1 MSTTL
6 RHLCILAAA
15 LLALACMPVRA
26 QQYSFQSYDRKSG
39 LESQTINC
47 MLQDH
52 RGFIWA
58 CSEMGLYRFDGT
70 NFVRMGSAEGFDKGE
85 YITSID
91 ENVHTGR
98 FWIATQSG
106 LRVGD
111 GLHFQK
117 VEPDGKPLV
126 VDVARQLVALDD
138 GRLLLVRNNQLMVL
152 SPRRADGQ
160 WRLAPMFSEAQLSR
174 FPQLRTI
181 TAVFPYK
188 SGLWLGCDTALCEIA
203 ADGQILIHGAEEGVP
218 VDTWSGMRVDKDGT
232 LWLRGVH
239 QVRARPAGSARFIA
253 RDVPNKDMDTVTD
266 NGTFIEDPTG
276 HILTPTNHGLAR
288 WNGKAWDVIDAR
300 NGLPDIGITAVLFDR
315 EGTMWLG
322 TYGRGIYRLSNYG
335 LVDGWGRGQG
345 LDSVPNWSVLRD
357 SHGTMWFGN
366 ELGGSILPRGQTQM
380 VPWPVSVSPPPR
392 QALSMIKAPDGAI
405 WIGLYEHRLLRY
417 DPVTRR
423 TELVARLP
431 SFIKVLFF
439 DRQGR
444 LWIGTV
450 NGIYY
455 IDHLGASIQR
465 VPSEQST
472 DNQCSD
478 IAEDSHGALWFACNA
493 GVLRY
498 ADQRWTLMAAT
509 EVSMA
514 SGFSAI
520 SIGIDD
526 SLWLGANEPGVFRGR
541 VVGDQLTI
549 AAVGDAWLRRSLA
562 YFIRRDRRG
571 WIWVGGGGG
580 VDVFNGKTWTHLSQD
595 DGLIWDETDQ
605 NTFFEDDDGSI
616 WIGTPVGI
624 SHILRPEEMLSAS
637 PHTVVITSVSHGAQ
651 PVSEGDIVPNDG
663 NHAPLIVRYTL
674 LGRVS
679 SSVPHF
685 RYRLQGSD
693 WIETSSHVINFTGL
707 PSGTYR
713 FEVQSID
720 EDRRSVSPSATFTFR
735 IPAPWW
741 FAWWTYPLE
750 VLLAVLLLAL
760 VWRWRSRLLRR
771 QNRRLEAM
779 VAKRT
784 SELTDEKREL
794 ERARAELYVQATHD
808 GLTGL
813 YNRMAIL
820 DLLAAHLTSGARVS
834 PGLAVAL
841 IDADHINRIN
851 DTFGHQA
858 GDATL
863 QAIAAQLQ
871 SYVRGGD
878 QLGRYGGEEILMVLP
893 GIGHLDAENRMLQIQ
908 QAVSATAH
916 SWHGD
921 QFRVTLSIGLV
932 WVGRETVTV
941 EDVIRRADFAL
952 YAAKSEGRDRVVS
965 EVIGA

>member
-6 RHLCILAAA
+6 RHLWIVAAA
-15 LLALACMPVRA
+15 LMALACLPVRA
-26 QQYSFQSYDRKSG
+26 QQYSFQSYDRKAG

-85 YITSID
+85 YVTSID
-91 ENVHTGR
+91 ENVRTGR
-98 FWIATQSG
+98 FWVATQSG

-126 VDVARQLVALDD
+126 VDVARKLVALDD
-138 GRLLLVRNNQLMVL
+138 GRLLLVHNNQLMVL
-152 SPRRADGQ
+152 SPRRANGQ
-160 WRLAPMFSEAQLSR
+160 WRVAPMFSAAQLTR
-174 FPQLRTI
+174 YPQLRNVT
-181 TAVFPYK
+181 TVFPYK
-188 SGLWLGCDTALCEIA
+188 AGLLIGCETALCEIDA
-203 ADGQILIHGAEEGVP
+203 TGQVHVHGVDEGVP
-218 VDTWSGMRVDKDGT
+218 ADIWAGMRLDRQGT

-266 NGTFIEDPTG
+266 NGTFVEDPGG
-276 HILTPTNHGLAR
+276 HIMTPTNHGLAR
-288 WNGKAWDVIDAR
+288 WDGTRWDVIDSR
-300 NGLPDIGITAVLFDR
+300 NGLPDIGITAVMFDKA
-315 EGTMWLG
+315 GAMWLG

-335 LVDGWGRGQG
+335 LVDNWGRGQG
-345 LDSVPNWSVLRD
+345 LDSVPNWSILRD
-357 SHGTMWFGN
+357 NQGAMWFGN
-366 ELGGSILPRGQTQM
+366 ELGGSVLSRGQTQM
-380 VPWPVSVSPPPR
+380 RPWPISMSPAPR
-392 QALSMIKAPDGAI
+392 QALSLAKAPDGAI
-405 WIGLYEHRLLRY
+405 WVALYEHRVLRY
-417 DPVTRR
+417 DPVSGR
-423 TELVARLP
+423 TTLVAQLP
-431 SFIKVLFF
+431 SFVKALHF

-450 NGIYY
+450 NGIDH
-455 IDHLGASIQR
+455 IDRLGAPMQR
-465 VPSEQST
+465 VPAAQST

-478 IAEDSHGALWFACNA
+478 IAEDGHGALWFACNA

-498 ADQRWTLMAAT
+498 ANDHWTMMLAAD
-509 EVSMA
+509 VRMA
-514 SGFSAI
+514 SGFCAI
-520 SIGIDD
+520 TIGADG
-526 SLWLGANEPGVFRGR
+526 SLWLGANEPGVFHGK
-541 VVGDQLTI
+541 VVGDQLSV
-549 AAVGDAWLRRSLA
+549 AAINDTWLQNSLV
-562 YFIRRDRRG
+562 YFIHRDRRG
-571 WIWVGGGGG
+571 WIWVGAGGG

-605 NTFFEDDDGSI
+605 NAFFEDADGSI

-624 SHILRPEEMLSAS
+624 SHILRPEAMLSAS
-637 PHTVVITSVSHGAQ
+637 PRTVMITSVMHGAQ
-651 PVSEGDIVPNDG
+651 SIDDGDTVPNDG
-663 NHAPLIVRYTL
+663 NHAPLIVRFSL

-679 SSVPHF
+679 GNAAHF

-693 WIETSSHVINFTGL
+693 WIETASHVINFTAL
-707 PSGTYR
+707 PSGDYR
-713 FEVQSID
+713 FEVQAID
-720 EDRRSVSPSATFTFR
+720 DDRRSISPSTTFNFR
-735 IPAPWW
+735 IPSPWW
-741 FAWWTYPLE
+741 LAWWTYPLE
-750 VLLAVLLLAL
+750 ALLLAL
-760 VWRWRSRLLRR
+760 VLVMVWRWRSRLLRR
-771 QNRRLEAM
+771 QNRRLEEM

-784 SELTDEKREL
+784 AELTEEKRGLEL
-794 ERARAELYVQATHD
+794 ARAELYEQATHD

-820 DLLAAHLTSGARVS
+820 DLLAAHLEPEARVS

-841 IDADHINRIN
+841 IDADHFKRIN

-863 QAIAAQLQ
+863 QAIADHLQ

-878 QLGRYGGEEILMVLP
+878 KLGRYGGEEILMVLP

-908 QAVSATAH
+908 EAVSGIAH
-916 SWHGD
+916 CWHGD